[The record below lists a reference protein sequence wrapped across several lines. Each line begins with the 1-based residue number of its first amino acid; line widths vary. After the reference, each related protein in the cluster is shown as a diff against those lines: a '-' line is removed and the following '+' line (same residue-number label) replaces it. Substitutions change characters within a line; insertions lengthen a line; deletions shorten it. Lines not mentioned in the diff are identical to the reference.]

1 MSWSILLPA
10 PRTPKDILNAH
21 LRPHRKQLRI
31 AHCFHQLS
39 MSTPPSTPEIGTAPS
54 RKSRKPPRRQPLSCL
69 PCRQH
74 KLRCDRHIPCGTCS
88 RYRRED
94 VCRLHPAP
102 PRGRSRQQTANASGA
117 GALNANELD
126 PRDRLAAASTSGLS
140 YDARQHNGAPQES
153 VQLVGHVHMESAAQ
167 AMTSSLAAQRGGIP
181 AAPAYSPAVAS
192 DATILFPQILPLL
205 QLQASTLDPLTL
217 LSTTN
222 QANLKLPW
230 TRLLVKL
237 LPTRTQS
244 DILFSYFV
252 EHINW
257 IFQTVHIP
265 SFRKDYARLW
275 DARMEDVD
283 LTCLSLLFTIISL
296 SALYIPIHAVEFV
309 GLDGD
314 TVRQLAHLWHHA
326 SLQALQ
332 AGNYEA
338 KPTLTQLQTFSVTQ
352 LYWYATNNI
361 EILNSYVSLPW
372 SVTHC

>member
-1 MSWSILLPA
+1 
-10 PRTPKDILNAH
+10 
-21 LRPHRKQLRI
+21 
-31 AHCFHQLS
+31 
-39 MSTPPSTPEIGTAPS
+39 
-54 RKSRKPPRRQPLSCL
+54 
-69 PCRQH
+69 
-74 KLRCDRHIPCGTCS
+74 
-88 RYRRED
+88 
-94 VCRLHPAP
+94 
-102 PRGRSRQQTANASGA
+102 
-117 GALNANELD
+117 
-126 PRDRLAAASTSGLS
+126 
-140 YDARQHNGAPQES
+140 
-153 VQLVGHVHMESAAQ
+153 MESAAQ

>member
-1 MSWSILLPA
+1 
-10 PRTPKDILNAH
+10 
-21 LRPHRKQLRI
+21 
-31 AHCFHQLS
+31 
-39 MSTPPSTPEIGTAPS
+39 MSTPPSTPGIGTVPA

-102 PRGRSRQQTANASGA
+102 SKGRSRQQTANPSGA
-117 GALNANELD
+117 GSLNPNELD
-126 PRDRLAAASTSGLS
+126 LYSRSAAAGKFGLS
-140 YDARQHNGAPQES
+140 HDAATSTAANRETG
-153 VQLVGHVHMESAAQ
+153 QLVGHIHMESAAQ
-167 AMTSSLAAQRGGIP
+167 AMTSSLAVQIGSIP
-181 AAPAYSPAVAS
+181 PSQGYSPARPT

-205 QLQASTLDPLTL
+205 QLPAATLDPLVL

-222 QANLKLPW
+222 RTNQKLHW
-230 TRLLVKL
+230 KRLLVKL

-265 SFRKDYARLW
+265 SFRKQYAQLW
-275 DARMEDVD
+275 DARTEDVD
-283 LTCLSLLFTIISL
+283 LIWLSLLFTIISL
-296 SALYIPIHAVEFV
+296 SALYIPINSVEFV
-309 GLDGD
+309 GLQGD
-314 TVRQLAHLWHHA
+314 TVRQQAHLWHYA

-338 KPTLTQLQTFSVTQ
+338 KPNLTQLQTFSVTQ

-361 EILNSYVSLPW
+361 EILNSCVLRIHIGLLLTDQQSHGSGNSTCTSPRIGQRFF
-372 SVTHC
+372 SFQEC